1 MWPRRQ
7 AARRKCQQG
16 SGCGIS
22 PETVAKIRLSLA
34 PPPAGGRLRV
44 TAVAMVLPG
53 GLAGAEP
60 GPVTVGPLGV
70 AGPAV
75 AELPG
80 PAEESGTDR
89 AVCLSLTAAAA
100 GGSPLGTAADF
111 SLGTARA
118 AAAMGL
124 GGALEGGRG
133 VSGMRLRAL

>member
-1 MWPRRQ
+1 MWPWRQ
-7 AARRKCQQG
+7 AARRKCQG

-60 GPVTVGPLGV
+60 GPVTVVPLGV

-75 AELPG
+75 AEPG

-89 AVCLSLTAAAA
+89 AVRLSLTAAA
-100 GGSPLGTAADF
+100 GDSPLGTAADF
-111 SLGTARA
+111 SLGTARAAA